1 MRVTSD
7 RNLGTVR
14 VRQVHLL
21 LSPTLLSAQAK
32 VAITFTPMRSNDT
45 FGGEGNEDETRHHV
59 GIILCAW
66 SYYSRGQRKAT
77 IKMNPFWNLR

>member
-32 VAITFTPMRSNDT
+32 VAIPLNPVKSNDA
-45 FGGEGNEDETRHHV
+45 FGGGGNEDKTRHRV

-66 SYYSRGQRKAT
+66 SYYSRG
-77 IKMNPFWNLR
+77 